1 MKLNLSQSNKF
12 RYDMTQAQAQEIAQ
26 MYGRLAEIVRRQE
39 KRLSLSPLPSAAM
52 QRAQLN
58 DLENAL
64 AAELAMLRQTL
75 NVTIPKNMHKMAEA
89 MVVDNSKWGL
99 QFGIQPKLAHVPT
112 EVVQSLISGELYEG
126 NWSLSSRL
134 WQDYSAKRSDIHR
147 IIAEGVALNKGSLE
161 IAQDLEKYVDPNARK
176 EWDWSKVYPGTAK
189 KIDYNAQR
197 LARTMVSHAY
207 QQSLMKS
214 CKNNPF
220 VSGYKWLISNSDRVC
235 PLCIER
241 ASNDDYGLGNGIFPK
256 DDLPMDHPNG
266 MCTFEAVIVDSM
278 TDIADRIADWAL
290 GKEDPAL
297 DKYAEYVGF
306 ESLLIG

>member
-12 RYDMTQAQAQEIAQ
+12 RYDLTQSQAQEIAQ
-26 MYGRLAEIVRRQE
+26 MYGRLAEIVRKEQR
-39 KRLSLSPLPSAAM
+39 KLSSSRLPSAAM
-52 QRAQLN
+52 QRAQLR
-58 DLENAL
+58 DLETAL
-64 AAELAMLRQTL
+64 ASELAMLRQTL
-75 NVTIPKNMHKMAEA
+75 NVTIPQNMQKMAES
-89 MVVDNSKWGL
+89 MVLDNSKWGL
-99 QFGIQPKLAHVPT
+99 QFGVQPKLAQVPT

-126 NWSLSSRL
+126 NWTLSSRL
-134 WQDYSAKRSDIHR
+134 WQDYSAKRSDINR
-147 IIAEGVALNKGSLE
+147 IIAEGVALNKTTLE
-161 IAQDLEKYVDPNARK
+161 IAQDLEKYVDPEAKK

-235 PLCIER
+235 PICIER

-256 DDLPMDHPNG
+256 DALPMDHPNG
-266 MCTFEAVIVDSM
+266 MCTFEAVITDSM

-290 GKEDPAL
+290 GEKDSEL

-306 ESLLIG
+306 ESLLFG